1 MNKKEQ
7 LEELLKKNYI
17 FDNNSNDIKGVMH
30 LLRTEEDIEKMYN
43 YIVKNNIKDTDDI
56 YKYGFKLSG
65 IDNQKIVIED

>member
-17 FDNNSNDIKGVMH
+17 FDNNSNDINGVMH

-65 IDNQKIVIED
+65 IDNQKIIIED

>member
-17 FDNNSNDIKGVMH
+17 FDNKSNDINGVMH

-65 IDNQKIVIED
+65 IDNQKIIIED